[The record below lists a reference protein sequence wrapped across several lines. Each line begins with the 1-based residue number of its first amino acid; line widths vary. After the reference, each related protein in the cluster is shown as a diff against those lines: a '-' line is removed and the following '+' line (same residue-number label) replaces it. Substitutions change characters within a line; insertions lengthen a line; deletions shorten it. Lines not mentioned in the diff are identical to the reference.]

1 MFYLYS
7 LWRFTDSSAQEW
19 DWNELKWIPVHISN
33 FTLVPIVTPFW
44 REFFFL
50 CKHVPAITLDLSH
63 KSVPFLHYRGYLKKK
78 LTTEY
83 SYYLCNRF
91 HCQFWPK
98 LLYYFPWYRTP
109 RVCQVLI
116 LFAKFGWIWPY
127 STWWYMMHVYQCMC
141 NKYNYVLDILKT
153 CQNKLVTHSPLCSQ
167 YRSMSLYFSTV
178 IFIFS
183 SNDILLLSLPLIKT

>member
-1 MFYLYS
+1 MWPLS
-7 LWRFTDSSAQEW
+7 GE
-19 DWNELKWIPVHISN
+19 N
-33 FTLVPIVTPFW
+33 
-44 REFFFL
+44 FFFL

-127 STWWYMMHVYQCMC
+127 TTWWYMMHVYQCMC
-141 NKYNYVLDILKT
+141 NKYNYVLEILKT

-167 YRSMSLYFSTV
+167 YRSMSLYFSSDLY
-178 IFIFS
+178 FF
-183 SNDILLLSLPLIKT
+183 LQWYPAPLITFGQDLKKTYILNWKNYSVLP